1 MIMRAECT
9 ELPGRRSR
17 GRDLVW
23 AQLDWPLLLIAGLL
37 LFIGLVFVASSSLN
51 LADRQY
57 QQPFFFLMRQGIF
70 TCVAVGLGLLMWRVP
85 MSVWERLGVPLL
97 LVAFVMLVVVLIP
110 GVGREVNG
118 SVRWLS
124 LGPVNLQVSELVKL
138 FFIIFM
144 AGYLVRR
151 DEEVKQSVRGF
162 AKPML
167 LLAIVG
173 GLLLQQPDLG
183 ATAVLLVTVAGML
196 FLAGARLWQF
206 TVLLGTS
213 GLMFTC
219 LVLAA
224 PYRMARVT
232 SFMDP
237 WSHAYDSGFQLTQSL
252 IAFGRGDW
260 LGVGLGGSVQKLS
273 YLPEAHTDFIF
284 AVIAEEGGL
293 FATLTV
299 ILLFTLLVWRAFAI
313 ARMAQMA
320 GLRFTANLSYGLGLV
335 LGIQAFVN
343 IGVNMGLLPTKGLT
357 LPLMSYGGSSLL
369 VSCAA
374 IALLLRAAFEARQ
387 ALGSDAL
394 ERQRWVRA

>member
-144 AGYLVRR
+144 AGYLVHLTPAPDAPR
-151 DEEVKQSVRGF
+151 
-162 AKPML
+162 KPP
-167 LLAIVG
+167 A
-173 GLLLQQPDLG
+173 
-183 ATAVLLVTVAGML
+183 ATTRWQHRKPTNCCHRNSSA
-196 FLAGARLWQF
+196 AR
-206 TVLLGTS
+206 S
-213 GLMFTC
+213 
-219 LVLAA
+219 
-224 PYRMARVT
+224 
-232 SFMDP
+232 SP
-237 WSHAYDSGFQLTQSL
+237 WS
-252 IAFGRGDW
+252 
-260 LGVGLGGSVQKLS
+260 
-273 YLPEAHTDFIF
+273 
-284 AVIAEEGGL
+284 
-293 FATLTV
+293 ATTPCSH
-299 ILLFTLLVWRAFAI
+299 
-313 ARMAQMA
+313 Q
-320 GLRFTANLSYGLGLV
+320 Y
-335 LGIQAFVN
+335 
-343 IGVNMGLLPTKGLT
+343 
-357 LPLMSYGGSSLL
+357 
-369 VSCAA
+369 
-374 IALLLRAAFEARQ
+374 
-387 ALGSDAL
+387 
-394 ERQRWVRA
+394 